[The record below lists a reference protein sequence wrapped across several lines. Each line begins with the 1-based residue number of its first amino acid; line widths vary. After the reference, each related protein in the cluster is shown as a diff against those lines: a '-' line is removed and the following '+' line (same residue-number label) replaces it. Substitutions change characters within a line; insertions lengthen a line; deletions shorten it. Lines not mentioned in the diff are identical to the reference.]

1 MTISVGSKGI
11 ATVRVTDLE
20 YDCITE
26 KINAQIDTQ
35 DDEMKIVIAPYKQ
48 DPTLEVDCYCKYDAG
63 FKLSNLTSGKYHMK
77 VYLADYYGKY
87 DATSPAYE
95 GAITFKPNTT
105 QELELLQ

>member
-1 MTISVGSKGI
+1 
-11 ATVRVTDLE
+11 
-20 YDCITE
+20 
-26 KINAQIDTQ
+26 
-35 DDEMKIVIAPYKQ
+35 MKIVIAPYKQ
-48 DPTLEVDCYCKYDAG
+48 DPTLEVDCYCRYDAG